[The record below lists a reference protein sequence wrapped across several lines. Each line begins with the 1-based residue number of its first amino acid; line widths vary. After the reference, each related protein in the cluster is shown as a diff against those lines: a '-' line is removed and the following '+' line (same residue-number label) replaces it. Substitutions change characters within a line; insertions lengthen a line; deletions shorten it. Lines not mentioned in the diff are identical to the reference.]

1 MSGNRPWRRGRMEG
15 KQLGWP
21 LVCGWVEEARA
32 AAGEE
37 EQLLGGRLE
46 TDGGE
51 KGCRMMGREVGLV

>member
-1 MSGNRPWRRGRMEG
+1 MEG